1 MVSNVEVMQK
11 LFPKCPICG
20 SEEGYEFSAFYP
32 DVRCRWCKAEWS
44 IFDDGMELKRASE
57 MGWDKE
63 LLNKKY
69 PFKFWKEL
77 RKKGRRIIEPKI
89 SEKIF
94 APMDY
99 MGGHTDYRKRAI
111 GYIIL
116 TPDSLVY
123 KTSEASLNKMD
134 IQIPL
139 EKFKGIEIRT
149 GKEITFLRWFLIGA
163 WSILFKK
170 KTEYLVLTYEDPFGM
185 LQHMIFD
192 FHNQRKMVDELITL
206 VSYLKR
212 EKSK

>member
-1 MVSNVEVMQK
+1 MKKM
-11 LFPKCPICG
+11 FPKCPICG

-32 DVRCRWCKAEWS
+32 DVRCATCKAEWS
-44 IFDDGMELKRASE
+44 IFEDVIELKRASE
-57 MGWDKE
+57 MGWDRS

-69 PFKFWKEL
+69 AFKFWKDL
-77 RKKGRRIIEPKI
+77 RKRERKIMEPKIIEAKI
-89 SEKIF
+89 SEKAF

-99 MGGHTDYRKRAI
+99 IGGHTDYRKRAI

-116 TPDSLVY
+116 NPDSLAY
-123 KTSEASLNKMD
+123 ETSEASLNKMN

-139 EKFKGIEIRT
+139 ERFKGIEIRT

-170 KTEYLVLTYEDPFGM
+170 KTEYLVLTYEESSGM
-185 LQHMIFD
+185 LQHMVFD
-192 FHNQRKMVDELITL
+192 FHNQRKMVDELVTL

-212 EKSK
+212 KKSK

>member
-1 MVSNVEVMQK
+1 MASNVEVMQK

-20 SEEGYEFSAFYP
+20 SEEGYKFSAFYP
-32 DVRCRWCKAEWS
+32 DVQCRSCKAEWS
-44 IFDDGMELKRASE
+44 IFEDGMELKRPSKTD
-57 MGWDKE
+57 WDKE

-77 RKKGRRIIEPKI
+77 EKKERKIIEPKI

-99 MGGHTDYRKRAI
+99 MGGHTDYKEPAV
-111 GYIIL
+111 GYIL
-116 TPDSLVY
+116 LNPDSLAY
-123 KTSEASLNKMD
+123 KTSEGSLNKMN
-134 IQIPL
+134 IQIPI
-139 EKFKGIEIRT
+139 ESFKGIEIRT

-170 KTEYLVLTYEDPFGM
+170 KTEYLVLTYEDSFGM
-185 LQHMIFD
+185 LQHMVFD

-212 EKSK
+212 KKSK